1 MSQTFLQEKF
11 IGREGQVLK
20 FNDQGILEAVDI
32 SIQSIKPQIVVYTET
47 GSAVTCSRQG
57 VVLTA
62 EENNGKWV
70 FNLPNIGNWEC
81 VAINSLGDMGS
92 NTVEV
97 TEVKQYTIEIQIAE
111 HIDTSLENNSWETI
125 GALSSASLASNYWN
139 IGDTKLITLNGTPT
153 NASYVNF
160 NNYKVYAT
168 IIGFDHNSDLEGIGL
183 THFQIGNFYIS
194 DNPNNT
200 DIRVAFTDQY
210 YTSSSITSYSF
221 RMDTSSNSTSPVAW
235 STSKMRVD
243 ICSKF
248 KNCLPEDL
256 KAVLGTAYKY
266 TDNSKSNDSS
276 TYNYT
281 PTKDSIFLLS
291 KYEIGGGNSYYEE
304 DWQEKYEYYNV
315 SSNTQRRRVSF
326 SGSSSSLGD
335 TCYWWLRTPG
345 KSTSSVSNTSY
356 YTFYISTAT
365 TNSASTSKRSSCLSC
380 GFSPAFVVGKVN

>member
-20 FNDQGILEAVDI
+20 FNNEGVLEAVDI

-47 GSAVTCSRQG
+47 GSAVTCNRQG

-62 EENNGKWV
+62 EEDNGKWI

-81 VAINSLGDMGS
+81 IAINSLGDIGQS
-92 NTVEV
+92 TVEV
-97 TEVKQYTIEIQIAE
+97 TEVKQYTIEIQIAA
-111 HIDTSLENNSWETI
+111 HIDSTLENNSWETI
-125 GALSSASLASNYWN
+125 GSLSSASLASNYWH

-153 NASYVNF
+153 RASYVNF

-168 IIGFDHNSDLEGIGL
+168 IIGFDHNSNLEGIGL
-183 THFQIGNFYIS
+183 THFQIGNFYNN
-194 DNPNNT
+194 DNPDNT

-210 YTSSSITSYSF
+210 YDSYNISSYSF

-266 TDNSKSNDSS
+266 TDNSKSTDSS
-276 TYNYT
+276 IYNYT
-281 PTKDSIFLLS
+281 ATKDSIFLLS
-291 KYEIGGGNSYYEE
+291 KYEIGAGNSYYEA
-304 DWQEKYEYYNV
+304 DWQQKYEYYNV
-315 SSNTQRRRVSF
+315 TSNSQRRRVSF
-326 SGSSSSLGD
+326 SGSSGSLGN

-345 KSTSSVSNTSY
+345 KSTLSVSNTSY
-356 YTFYISTAT
+356 YTFYIVKPNESVAVT
-365 TNSASTSKRSSCLSC
+365 KESSCLSC